1 MNNENFHPVLKE
13 PPVAHALHKW
23 VPDAGLL
30 TYEYNGITILEIDA
44 KDAKNLGFRHGSD
57 GTMQSIQYLQ
67 QIYLAADEPVEVK
80 VKIRLNKGSLTM
92 RPHRAKEE
100 EAILGGMGGGLL
112 YGINGVYDPNWDL
125 LIDWRAKDWNWLSK
139 QFVEEDA
146 FVTATFK
153 VSLSLNAMFIN
164 LRPGYYRRHLGYNY
178 FKPWE
183 NKTSKKEISGWCSW
197 EAFRRNIDIGKI
209 KDISEF
215 LKNNLKEYGLNYLQV
230 DDGYQAMPLPKN
242 PEMTMDEAWMTCDT
256 TKFPNGHESIVDCIE
271 KAGLLPAIWVNA
283 NITNSDFPKFHK
295 NDVIWYEGKPLK
307 GEWIDY
313 LYSCSEENL
322 NQNVVPTFQKLKQK
336 GYQYIKIDA
345 IRHLLL
351 DGLHECVRLGIMTN
365 EEAEHKFRAFL
376 FASRKGMGE
385 EVYYLASWGEMHEV
399 VGVCDACRISMDANP
414 TWAGIRMQLFESARW
429 YHTQR
434 ILFLNDPD
442 HVCVR
447 TNKEWARSILSLISL
462 SGELYMLSDTKDAYS
477 EDKIEIIQKT
487 LPPLTMT
494 TAETG
499 PLSVE
504 YPAYTWTKLHGFA
517 VQSHETPV
525 EMEQV
530 SLEEAM
536 NIAGNAPDLNRN
548 HPFSS
553 LWSFQMNHHKKQ
565 WQVVL
570 RVATVPLKESVIP
583 MEKLALNPNK
593 TYLAFDFWE
602 QTYLGEV
609 RGTFAGKALELG
621 CCQVIAFYEKSEEP
635 MVIASDRHVSMD
647 AISILNHSYNQ
658 VEDKLTIKLSGIV
671 GKTFNYYIKIPET
684 MEFDSSVTS
693 CENIRYEV
701 SDDILT
707 LSVIF
712 VKKEVDVCVKFQKKM
727 L

>member
-13 PPVAHALHKW
+13 PPIAHALHKW
-23 VPDAGLL
+23 DPKTGIL
-30 TYEYNGITILEIDA
+30 TYEYNGINVIEIDA
-44 KDAKNLGFRHGSD
+44 LDAKNLGFRHGSD
-57 GTMQSIQYLQ
+57 GTLQSIQYLQ
-67 QIYLAADEPVEVK
+67 QIYLASDEPVDVN
-80 VKIRLNKGSLTM
+80 VKIRLNKGSLVM
-92 RPHRAKEE
+92 RPHRAAKEQ
-100 EAILGGMGGGLL
+100 AILGSMGGGLI
-112 YGINGVYDPNWDL
+112 YGANGIYDPNWDL
-125 LIDWRAKDWNWLSK
+125 LIDWRAKDWDWLSS
-139 QFVEEDA
+139 QFIEEDDDM
-146 FVTATFK
+146 VTATFQ

-183 NKTSKKEISGWCSW
+183 TKTSKKEIAGWCSW
-197 EAFRRNIDIGKI
+197 EAFRRNISMEKI
-209 KDISEF
+209 ESIAAF
-215 LKNNLKEYGLNYLQV
+215 LKQNFEDYGLNYLQV
-230 DDGYQAMPLPKN
+230 DDGYQEMPLPKN
-242 PEMTMDEAWMTCDT
+242 ARMTMDEGWMTCEKS
-256 TKFPNGHESIVDCIE
+256 KFPGGHESIVDCI
-271 KAGLLPAIWVNA
+271 KQAGLLPAIWVNA
-283 NITNSDFPKFHK
+283 NITNPDFPVCHHE
-295 NDVIWYEGKPLK
+295 DVIWYEGKPLK

-313 LYSCSEENL
+313 LYSCTEDNL
-322 NQNVVPTFQKLKQK
+322 NQNVVPIFERLKKK

-351 DGLHECVRLGIMTN
+351 DGLHECVRLGILTN
-365 EEAEHKFRAFL
+365 DDAEQKFRAFL
-376 FASRKGMGE
+376 MASRKGMGE
-385 EVYYLASWGEMHEV
+385 DVYYLASWGEMHEV

-447 TNKEWARSILSLISL
+447 TNKEWAKSILSLISL
-462 SGELYMLSDTKDAYS
+462 SGELYMLSDTVDAYTP
-477 EDKIEIIQKT
+477 DKIDIIQKT

-499 PLSVE
+499 PLSCE

-536 NIAGNAPDLNRN
+536 NIAGNAPDLDRN

-553 LWSFQMNHHKKQ
+553 LWSFQMNHHNKQ

-570 RVATVPLKESVIP
+570 RVATIPLKESQIP

-593 TYLAFDFWE
+593 TYIAFDFWE
-602 QTYLGEV
+602 QKYLGEV
-609 RGTFAGKALELG
+609 KGTFTGKALELG
-621 CCQVIAFYEKSEEP
+621 CCQVIAFYEKREEP

-647 AISILNHSYNQ
+647 AVSILDHSYNP
-658 VEDKLTIKLSGIV
+658 VKREFTIKVEGIV
-671 GKTFNYYIKIPET
+671 GKKTTYFIKIPKLLINSCNF
-684 MEFDSSVTS
+684 EFTP
-693 CENIRYEV
+693 NISYQIAN
-701 SDDILT
+701 DMLILT
-707 LSVIF
+707 VEF
-712 VKKEVDVCVKFQKKM
+712 NKKELEVCIKF
-727 L
+727 